1 MLTGN
6 RRMGQGA
13 GWSGAAA
20 QAGCLPV
27 SRSML
32 FEQDILYMV
41 FLTNL
46 SLLVVVSFCGV
57 G

>member
-32 FEQDILYMV
+32 FEQNILYMV